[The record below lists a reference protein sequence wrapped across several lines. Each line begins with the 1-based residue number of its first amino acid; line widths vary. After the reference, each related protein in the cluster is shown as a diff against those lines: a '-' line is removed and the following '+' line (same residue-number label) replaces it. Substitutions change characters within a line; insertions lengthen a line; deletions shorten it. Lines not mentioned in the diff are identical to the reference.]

1 MSKGGDRRE
10 RIMREAAAHFLQDGF
25 ERTSM
30 DRIAASA
37 KVSKQAIYEHFR
49 DKEDLFD
56 RVVRAALS
64 PGGKGGLVERDSLY
78 ETLAAFAERQF
89 DGFAK
94 PRNYGLFRANIV
106 ATRRF
111 PQLAADLHDYRR
123 SKSYGLAAYLE
134 RCVAAGRLQPFA
146 ESPLD
151 FATRLGGMAV
161 EGSRYF
167 LGYKVPGRQQRQIQ
181 ARFATRVFC
190 DGMRDA
196 SAHASVGLDPQ
207 PPFVPAPAEPPG
219 KVQMRMPPERFD
231 ALCNAAA
238 DEFLAHGFEGASL
251 DPITAATNVGRA
263 TIYRQFGG
271 KAGLFA
277 HTIGREIAAQ
287 WRELD
292 QPTGATPLEQLENLC
307 RTVLELHLAPRSLA
321 LHYLLVQESDLFPEL
336 ARSFYDMQVD
346 RAGRPFACI
355 AESAGIAPPVPAVTR
370 MFFALASY
378 GVRYVVSLRPVA
390 QEERETVSR
399 QAAHII
405 LHGIAG
411 AAAREAQ

>member
-1 MSKGGDRRE
+1 MDKGADRRE
-10 RIMREAAAHFLQDGF
+10 RIIREAAAHFLHDGF

-37 KVSKQAIYEHFR
+37 KVSKQAIYEYFR

-64 PGGKGGLVERDSLY
+64 PGNKRGLADGGDFY
-78 ETLAAFAERQF
+78 ETVAGFAEGQF
-89 DGFAK
+89 DSFAK

-111 PQLAADLHDYRR
+111 PQLAADLHEYRR
-123 SKSYGLAAYLE
+123 SKSHNLAAYLE
-134 RCVAAGRLQPFA
+134 RCVAEGQLPPFA
-146 ESPLD
+146 ESPVD
-151 FATRLGGMAV
+151 FATRVGGMAV

-167 LGYKVPGRQQRQIQ
+167 LGYKVPGKQKRRIQ
-181 ARFATRVFC
+181 ARFATRIFC

-196 SAHASVGLDPQ
+196 EAPSGLDPQ

-231 ALCNAAA
+231 ALCDAAA

-251 DPITAATNVGRA
+251 DPITAATSVGRA

-277 HTIGREIAAQ
+277 HAIAREIAVQ
-287 WRELD
+287 WRDIAVPE
-292 QPTGATPLEQLENLC
+292 GATPLEQLENLC
-307 RTVLELHLAPRSLA
+307 RTVLELHLAPRSIA

-346 RAGRPFACI
+346 RAGRPFARI
-355 AESAGIAPPVPAVTR
+355 AETAGMAPPAPAVTR
-370 MFFALASY
+370 MFFTLASY
-378 GVRYVVSLRPVA
+378 GVRYVVSLRPVP

-405 LHGIAG
+405 LQGVAG
-411 AAAREAQ
+411 QAGREAK